1 MTALHRD
8 LCNGLLFA
16 PRVDDIAGGSVQ
28 WHNVIGTA
36 DSMEWN
42 GNLKRLWIPSLRWS
56 RMVSQ
61 YIDPVE
67 FEAWIDA
74 IKSRQKKY
82 GSVVLRTNVVAPQV
96 GGTSTVRNLGSCML
110 SLSYRNRPRREL
122 VLHSRTCYLGYLS
135 LLDLTVAHTAA
146 RHIAAT
152 VGCAVEEISFAWVL
166 ETAQY
171 HDYRSTAWHL
181 GANPTSRLWNHYW
194 SSVHDATRDYMPGVW
209 SSAKWIARMQ
219 EQDAAG
225 NPYSAEKFVSR
236 RRIRKRW
243 HSEMWE
249 PGHGNQFTDAADKAY
264 AQPLPSVPTSS
275 LDFSKIG
282 IYLP

>member
-8 LCNGLLFA
+8 LCNGLLFS

-28 WHNVIGTA
+28 WHNVVATA
-36 DSMEWN
+36 DSMDWSAD
-42 GNLKRLWIPSLRWS
+42 LKRFWIPQLRWN

-61 YIDPVE
+61 YVDPIE

-74 IKSRQKKY
+74 VKTREKKY
-82 GSVVLRTNVVAPQV
+82 GSVVMRTNLVAPQV
-96 GGTSTVRNLGSCML
+96 GGSSTVRNLGSCML
-110 SLSYRNRPRREL
+110 SLSYRNRPYRQL

-135 LLDLTVAHTAA
+135 VLDLTVAHVAG
-146 RHIAAT
+146 RHIANAL
-152 VGCAVEEISFAWVL
+152 GIAVEDIAFEWFL

-181 GANPTSRLWNHYW
+181 GASPTSRLWNHYW
-194 SSVHDATRDYMPGVW
+194 SMVEGATRDYMPGVW

-219 EQDAAG
+219 EQDAA
-225 NPYSAEKFVSR
+225 NDPYSAEKFVSR

-243 HSEMWE
+243 HSEMWPE
-249 PGHGNQFTDAADKAY
+249 GHGEQFRSDTDKPYAA
-264 AQPLPSVPTSS
+264 PLPSVFVTD
-275 LDFSKIG
+275 LDFDKIG
-282 IYLP
+282 ITL